1 MQFAWAVEKSRFSF
15 SAMALRFLCL
25 PSIYQ
30 KEVKTQALIAAKQRE
45 GMQNWRKNTGIHVWP
60 LPRTGSETALRLK
73 QVCRIDRTHRMG
85 ASPH

>member
-30 KEVKTQALIAAKQRE
+30 KEVKTQALIAAGKPERRDAELAQKYRNSC
-45 GMQNWRKNTGIHVWP
+45 MAVAAYRKRNCFTIETGVP
-60 LPRTGSETALRLK
+60 N
-73 QVCRIDRTHRMG
+73 
-85 ASPH
+85 